1 MLVSWSL
8 FVPCILYL
16 RLPKFQLSPAPK
28 EALDLFEKEFFPTSE
43 LIAWT
48 EGFNRSQPYP
58 EARFS
63 GLARSVIDRSFRPE
77 YPRDVRSRA
86 CFSRLLTERL

>member
-8 FVPCILYL
+8 FVSCILCL

-58 EARFS
+58 GARFS
-63 GLARSVIDRSFRPE
+63 GLRERS
-77 YPRDVRSRA
+77 DVQTK
-86 CFSRLLTERL
+86 RLLRAGSFGKELASSSFSH